1 MPKVGLV
8 GPYNKIMK
16 DALYQSVPEGFDVI
30 EVESREDYG
39 KLKDVDY
46 VINRTLE
53 MDADDIAA
61 CPKLRLITKYAVGYD
76 NLDLAAA
83 GARNIPITNC
93 KGFNSDS
100 VAELTIALML
110 AVYRN
115 LMPMYLGLLDNQ
127 WLQDQYVH
135 LSHTLHGRT
144 VGIIGLGSIGS
155 RVAHLANAFG
165 AKVIYYDIARRTPEE
180 EAEMAVTYLPM
191 NQLLAQADAV
201 TLHCPGSVQNTHL
214 INRDAL
220 HKMKPSAILINCSR
234 GPVVNEAD
242 LYQALEDG
250 TIRAAGL
257 DVFEVEPP
265 VDNPLLKLPNVT
277 ASPHVGGSTYG
288 LGAGMV
294 RLCMRLI
301 AEFDAGKPLPR
312 ENVVN
317 YKYLVDPGIVEGRA

>member
-8 GPYNKIMK
+8 GPYNQIMK
-16 DALYQSVPEGFDVI
+16 DAFYQSVPKGFEVI

-39 KLKDVDY
+39 KLKEADY
-46 VINRTLE
+46 IINRTLE
-53 MDADDIAA
+53 MNAEEIAA
-61 CPKLRLITKYAVGYD
+61 CPNLRMIAKYAVGYD

-115 LMPMYLGLLDNQ
+115 LMPMYLGLRDNQ
-127 WLQDQYVH
+127 WMQDQYVH
-135 LSHTLHGRT
+135 LSHTLKGKR

-155 RVAHLANAFG
+155 RVARLATAFG
-165 AKVIYYDIARRTPEE
+165 AQVLYYDVARRSPEE
-180 EAEMAVTYLPM
+180 EAELSVTFLPM
-191 NQLLAQADAV
+191 DELLAGSDVV
-201 TLHCPGSVQNTHL
+201 TLHCPGSAQNTHL
-214 INRDAL
+214 IDRTAL
-220 HKMKPSAILINCSR
+220 QKMKSSAILINCSR
-234 GPVVNEAD
+234 GPVVNEKD
-242 LYQALEDG
+242 LYQALVDG
-250 TIRAAGL
+250 TIRAAGI

-265 VDNPLLKLPNVT
+265 VDNPLLKLPNVA

-294 RLCMRLI
+294 QLCMHLI
-301 AEFDAGKPLPR
+301 AEFDAGNPLPL

-317 YKYLVDPGIVEGRA
+317 YKYLADPKIVEGCA

>member
-16 DALYQSVPEGFDVI
+16 DALYQSVPEGFEII
-30 EVESREDYG
+30 EVEERSDYG

-53 MDADDIAA
+53 MSAEEIEA
-61 CPKLRLITKYAVGYD
+61 CPNLKLITKYAVGYD

-83 GARNIPITNC
+83 GTRNIPITNC

-115 LMPMYLGLLDNQ
+115 LMPMYLGLRDNQ
-127 WLQDQYVH
+127 WMQDQYVH
-135 LSHTLHGRT
+135 LSHTLKGKK
-144 VGIIGLGSIGS
+144 VGIIGLGSIGT

-165 AKVIYYDIARRTPEE
+165 AQVYYYDIVRRTPEE
-180 EAEMAVTYLPM
+180 EAALSVTYLTM
-191 NQLLAQADAV
+191 DALLAESDAV
-201 TLHCPGSVQNTHL
+201 TLHCPGSAANTHL
-214 INRDAL
+214 IDREAL
-220 HKMKPSAILINCSR
+220 KKMKSSAILINCSR
-234 GPVVNEAD
+234 GPVVKEDD
-242 LYQALEDG
+242 LYQALVDG
-250 TIRAAGL
+250 TIRAAGV

-265 VDNPLLKLPNVT
+265 VDNPLLKLPNVA

-294 RLCMRLI
+294 QLCMRFI
-301 AEFDAGKPLPR
+301 AEFDAGKPLPI

-317 YKYLVDPGIVEGRA
+317 YKYLADPAVVEGRA